1 MDRKTMLDLVL
12 DARLENVEEMSKYD
26 LQILSRKMDESKPFE
41 RIMNYIDNLDI
52 PTDIC
57 VELSNMIFDL
67 EGSISTEFE
76 HFNSKYYKLGFA
88 DAVNIIFDAKEYK
101 KNGEN

>member
-12 DARLENVEEMSKYD
+12 DTRLENVEEMSQYD

-41 RIMNYIDNLDI
+41 KVMNYIEDLNI
-52 PTDIC
+52 PNEIKL
-57 VELSNMIFDL
+57 ELSNMIFDL

-76 HFNSKYYKLGFA
+76 YFNSKYYKLGFA